1 MPFNISYLYKSYS
14 VNIRLLQ
21 VICMNKKQ
29 KFYISVISNAV
40 IFILIITVFYFSF
53 SDAITAAFS
62 EPSPSAIYRG
72 NTDKKNVSI
81 MINVYWGTQYIKPML
96 EVLKANGVKATF
108 FIGGSWANNNSQT
121 LLEICGD
128 GHEIGN
134 HGYFHKDHKKLS
146 YAKNNEEIIICEKVI
161 ETVCGCK
168 TKLFAP
174 PSGSYNN
181 TVLKVADDLG
191 YKTIMWSK
199 DTIDWRDKDD
209 SLIYSRATKNLKNGD
224 LVLMHPTENTLN
236 VLDKVIKFYKQNQF
250 SVVTV
255 SENIL

>member
-1 MPFNISYLYKSYS
+1 MK
-14 VNIRLLQ
+14 
-21 VICMNKKQ
+21 
-29 KFYISVISNAV
+29 
-40 IFILIITVFYFSF
+40 
-53 SDAITAAFS
+53 
-62 EPSPSAIYRG
+62 
-72 NTDKKNVSI
+72 
-81 MINVYWGTQYIKPML
+81 
-96 EVLKANGVKATF
+96 
-108 FIGGSWANNNSQT
+108 
-121 LLEICGD
+121 
-128 GHEIGN
+128 IGN